1 LESPTAS
8 APVPALHNTA
18 APTASILSPFL
29 DDREAEMN
37 KEEDS
42 LVTAITGNTF
52 TGNQINDLEQITM
65 PGAPKKIHDGSLL
78 IMLYHK

>member
-1 LESPTAS
+1 
-8 APVPALHNTA
+8 
-18 APTASILSPFL
+18 
-29 DDREAEMN
+29 MN

-42 LVTAITGNTF
+42 LVIAITGNTF